1 MVPVPKNAHPKDL
14 NSYRLVALTSHLMK
28 TLERTVF
35 IHLRPLVSPSMDLL
49 QFAYQPGIEVDD
61 AVIYLPHGSLS
72 HLEKA
77 GNAVR
82 IMFFLFLQCL

>member
-49 QFAYQPGIEVDD
+49 QFAYQPGI
-61 AVIYLPHGSLS
+61 IYLPHGSLS